1 MSAID
6 FVDLLFEEFQYLVG
20 GANLIEDFTEK
31 VAEMFGDK
39 IYFENLF
46 ERTSENGLKGL
57 ILEVVKAMDEDK
69 KYANESK

>member
-1 MSAID
+1 MSAMD

-46 ERTSENGLKGL
+46 
-57 ILEVVKAMDEDK
+57 
-69 KYANESK
+69 